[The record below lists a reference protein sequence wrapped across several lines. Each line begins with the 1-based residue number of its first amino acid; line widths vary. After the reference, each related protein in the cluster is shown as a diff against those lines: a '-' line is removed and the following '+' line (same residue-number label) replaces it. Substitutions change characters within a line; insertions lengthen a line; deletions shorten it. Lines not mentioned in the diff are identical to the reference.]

1 MLEINSL
8 EAFVL
13 ALWVVG
19 AAAGLRVYLS
29 ARSVRSALIL
39 VLSLVVP
46 VIGSAAA
53 LAFALVRHRS
63 PRTT

>member
-8 EAFVL
+8 EASVL

-19 AAAGLRVYLS
+19 AAAGLWLYLS
-29 ARSVRSALIL
+29 ARSVQSALIL
-39 VLSLVVP
+39 VLSVVVP
-46 VIGSAAA
+46 VIGSVTA

-63 PRTT
+63 LRTT